1 MTPLKKKRLA
11 GLWKKEVGENT
22 ILEGNVSSQEI
33 LTALGDVGVR
43 DVNGDTKITL
53 TVWLNSE
60 DQKRTAASPD
70 ASLVVSEKW
79 KKPDTS
85 TDGKTVKE
93 DIPF

>member
-1 MTPLKKKRLA
+1 MPLKKKRLA

-43 DVNGDTKITL
+43 HVNADTKVTL
-53 TVWLNSE
+53 TVWLNRE
-60 DQKRTAASPD
+60 DQKRRADSPD
-70 ASLVVSEKW
+70 ASLVVSERW

-85 TDGKTVKE
+85 TEGETVKE

>member
-1 MTPLKKKRLA
+1 MTLKKKRLA
-11 GLWKKEVGENT
+11 GLWKKDVGGKT
-22 ILEGNVSSQEI
+22 ILEGNVSPQEI

-60 DQKRTAASPD
+60 DEKRTAASPD

-79 KKPDTS
+79 RKPETGTED
-85 TDGKTVKE
+85 KTVK
-93 DIPF
+93 DQIPF